1 MMPHKHNTTL
11 GWDVGGAHLK
21 AVLVDADG
29 RALQAL
35 QLPCPLWQGMDKLQS
50 AVSQALAAIDHLP
63 QQHIVTMTGEL
74 ADIFADR
81 DSGVR
86 EIAVAM
92 GERLGPALGFYAGA
106 ACVGLEVV
114 PQHARAIASAN
125 WLASATWAA
134 TQAPN
139 ALFVD
144 IGSTTADLVPIAHGQ
159 PSPRGYTDAER
170 MQCEELVYTGVIRT
184 SLMSLAPQLPFQ
196 GEWQPLAAEHFA
208 TTADVYRLTGDLEQG
223 DDMAATAD
231 GGGKSAEDSARRLAR
246 MIGHDLADGSMAAW
260 KILAQACK
268 QQQLE
273 RLKRAL
279 LRAFSCMMPDAAMP
293 LIGAGAGSFLVRE
306 LARQLDRPYLA
317 AAAMIAA
324 EAEPVRRQAAVCLP
338 AYAVAALNADQTGK
352 IAA

>member
-1 MMPHKHNTTL
+1 MQHKNTIL
-11 GWDVGGAHLK
+11 GWDIGGAHLK

-35 QLPCPLWQGMDKLQS
+35 QLPCALWQGMDKLHV
-50 AVSQALAAIDHLP
+50 AVSQVLAAIDHAP
-63 QQHIVTMTGEL
+63 QTHIVTMTGEL

-81 DSGVR
+81 ESGVR
-86 EIAVAM
+86 EIALAI
-92 GERLGPALGFYAGA
+92 GEHLGPSLNFYAGVGCVTLEA
-106 ACVGLEVV
+106 A
-114 PQHARAIASAN
+114 PQHARSIASAN

-134 TQAPN
+134 TQVPN

-159 PSPRGYTDAER
+159 PSPRGHTDAER
-170 MQCEELVYTGVIRT
+170 MQCEELVYTGVVRT
-184 SLMSLAPQLPFQ
+184 SLMSLAPQLPFR

-208 TTADVYRLTGDLEQG
+208 TMGDVYRLTGDLEPD

-260 KILAQACK
+260 KTLAQACK
-268 QQQLE
+268 QQQIE
-273 RLKRAL
+273 RLKRAV
-279 LRAFSCMMPDAAMP
+279 LRGFACVIPDAEMP
-293 LIGAGAGSFLVRE
+293 LVGAGAGSFLVQE
-306 LARQLDRPYLA
+306 LARQLGRPYLA
-317 AAAMIAA
+317 ATTMIPAVSGI
-324 EAEPVRRQAAVCLP
+324 VRRQAAVCLP
-338 AYAVAALNADQTGK
+338 AYAVAALHVSRTGR